1 MTKLQTKKQQERE
14 AIYSLVVKTFNE
26 VNASCSGSQNLK
38 MQETANRLKKHGIN
52 YSSTHIYHIL
62 KKKI

>member
-1 MTKLQTKKQQERE
+1 MTKLLTKKQQERE

-26 VNASCSGSQNLK
+26 VNASCAGSQNLK
-38 MQETANRLKKHGIN
+38 LQETANRLKKHGIN

-62 KKKI
+62 KKKL